1 MDLNKVMLIGRL
13 AQDPELRNLPSG
25 GVVASFSVA
34 TGRQWVDKAG
44 EKQKQTEF
52 HRIVAWGKLAERIGQ
67 YLHKGKPV
75 YIEGRLQTRDWTGD
89 DGVKRYRTE
98 VIATSLIMLGSK
110 TVHDP
115 AVSETSGVDGVV
127 AQGSVASEEGEELI
141 EEEVK
146 VEELPF

>member
-1 MDLNKVMLIGRL
+1 M
-13 AQDPELRNLPSG
+13 
-25 GVVASFSVA
+25 
-34 TGRQWVDKAG
+34 
-44 EKQKQTEF
+44 
-52 HRIVAWGKLAERIGQ
+52 
-67 YLHKGKPV
+67 

-115 AVSETSGVDGVV
+115 AVSQTSGNDGVV
-127 AQGSVASEEGEELI
+127 AQDSVAGEDGEELI